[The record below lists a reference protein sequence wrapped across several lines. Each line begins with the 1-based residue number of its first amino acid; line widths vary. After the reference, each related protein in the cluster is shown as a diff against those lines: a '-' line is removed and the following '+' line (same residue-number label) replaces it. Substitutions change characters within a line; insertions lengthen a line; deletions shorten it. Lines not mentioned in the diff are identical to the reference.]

1 MTQLKA
7 AIFDWAG
14 TTIDFG
20 SFAPMGVFVESFK
33 AFDIDISIGE
43 ARAPM
48 GLPKRD
54 HIVAVLNQPRIAK
67 AWQDTHGKTADN
79 TDIDAIYA
87 HFLPLNEAIVHNY
100 ASLIPGTLE
109 VVAELRRR
117 EMKIGSTTGY
127 TRSIME
133 RVLPLTKAQGYEPDN
148 LVCAG
153 DLPFGR
159 PTPLNMYQCF
169 LDLCVWPAHLTVKID
184 DTGVGIMEG
193 VAAGSWT
200 IGLALS
206 GNEAALSLADYEA
219 MDKNTRNDLMAKIAP
234 RLKAAGA
241 HYVIET
247 IADLIP
253 VIDDIEQ
260 RLKNGERPF

>member
-20 SFAPMGVFVESFK
+20 SFAPMGVFVETFK
-33 AFDIDISIGE
+33 AFGIDISIAE

-54 HIVAVLNQPRIAK
+54 HIVAVLKQPRIEK
-67 AWQDTHGKTADN
+67 AWQEKHGKITDN
-79 TDIDAIYA
+79 SDIDALYA

-109 VVAELRRR
+109 VITDLRQRQ
-117 EMKIGSTTGY
+117 MKIGSTTGY
-127 TRSIME
+127 TRSIMNH
-133 RVLPLTKAQGYEPDN
+133 VLPLAKEQGYEPDN

-184 DTGVGIMEG
+184 DTGVGIIEG

-206 GNEAALSLADYEA
+206 GNEAALSLEDYQA
-219 MDKNTRNDLMAKIAP
+219 MDKNARQDLLAHIAP

-253 VIDDIEQ
+253 IIDDIEQ
-260 RLKNGERPF
+260 RLERGERP